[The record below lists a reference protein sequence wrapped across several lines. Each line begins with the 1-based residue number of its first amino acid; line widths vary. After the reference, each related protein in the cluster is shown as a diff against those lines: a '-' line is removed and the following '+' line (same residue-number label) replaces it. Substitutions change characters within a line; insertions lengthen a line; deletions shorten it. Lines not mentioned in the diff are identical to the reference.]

1 MAWGHV
7 ASDIAD
13 ADLAEY
19 LAKALANATTGFHNI
34 PMISAGFEVRKIAL
48 RGTALLSVMRT
59 RNHALTVV
67 P

>member
-13 ADLAEY
+13 ADLADR

-34 PMISAGFEVRKIAL
+34 PMISVAGFEVRKTAV
-48 RGTALLSVMRT
+48 GTALLSVMRT